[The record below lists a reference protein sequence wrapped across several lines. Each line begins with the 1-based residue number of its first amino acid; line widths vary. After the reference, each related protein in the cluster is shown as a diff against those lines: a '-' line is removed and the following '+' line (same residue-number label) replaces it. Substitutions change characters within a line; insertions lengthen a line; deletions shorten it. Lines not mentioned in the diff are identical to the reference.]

1 MTTIPDPETALRDAG
16 YLDDRKFTDGVLA
29 ALPPRTARP
38 RTAVLL
44 AAGAAAGLLGAVTL
58 GEPVVEAALV
68 LGGSGVAGMLLA
80 GAVMVL
86 AAGTLLKSSR

>member
-1 MTTIPDPETALRDAG
+1 MSTLPDPEATLRDPG
-16 YLDDRKFTDGVLA
+16 YLDDGKFTDGVLA
-29 ALPPRTARP
+29 SLPPRRARP

-44 AAGAAAGLLGAVTL
+44 AAGAIAGLLGAITL

-68 LGGSGVAGMLLA
+68 LGTSGASGMLLA

-86 AAGTLLKSSR
+86 AAGTLLKSTR